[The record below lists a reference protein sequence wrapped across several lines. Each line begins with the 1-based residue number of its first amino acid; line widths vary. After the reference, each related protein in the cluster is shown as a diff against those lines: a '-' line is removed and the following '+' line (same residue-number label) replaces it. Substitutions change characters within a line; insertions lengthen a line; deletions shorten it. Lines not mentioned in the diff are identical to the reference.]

1 MDLYLDCVG
10 FFFSTHVGGYARVEG
25 LSRRTVTSWIWA
37 CALLSFGFVLSWALH
52 VLLKSTVGFL

>member
-25 LSRRTVTSWIWA
+25 AVPSDGYELDLGVCIA
-37 CALLSFGFVLSWALH
+37 
-52 VLLKSTVGFL
+52 